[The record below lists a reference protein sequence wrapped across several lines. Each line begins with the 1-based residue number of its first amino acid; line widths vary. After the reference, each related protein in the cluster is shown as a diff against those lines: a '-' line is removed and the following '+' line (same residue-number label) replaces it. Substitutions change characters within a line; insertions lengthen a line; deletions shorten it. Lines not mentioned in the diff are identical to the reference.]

1 MLALP
6 CRDPRFKGGV
16 LRCVAWNASS
26 GVIFVVAVVQL
37 VRFGQL
43 KVCQNRSEAFWCQS
57 ANFAYASQTC
67 QAWMAILSSCT
78 LEIVWHVS
86 LWPECRFLLEAQHVG
101 AWRADFTAGPVLQS

>member
-1 MLALP
+1 MLASP

-26 GVIFVVAVVQL
+26 GVISVVAVVQL

-43 KVCQNRSEAFWCQS
+43 KVCQNRLEAFWCQS

-67 QAWMAILSSCT
+67 QAGAGMSWGVSAGNSRMALEGVLGLGKSSSAMSS
-78 LEIVWHVS
+78 WGW
-86 LWPECRFLLEAQHVG
+86 LWQ
-101 AWRADFTAGPVLQS
+101 VLG